1 MLYTDLTPS
10 QQQQAQ
16 HDLFHDD
23 LFNVDSTRFD
33 YIVDAGV
40 VTGRTSATLATDRK
54 QLRNQSVLLVSTS
67 ASALDEDARFKINCA
82 INDLARQVAMQL
94 VASQKESIYVS

>member
-1 MLYTDLTPS
+1 MLYTDLTSS
-10 QQQQAQ
+10 QQIQAQ

-23 LFNVDSTRFD
+23 LFNIDPTQFD

-54 QLRNQSVLLVSTS
+54 QLRNQPVLLVSTV
-67 ASALDEDARFKINCA
+67 ASTLGDDDRFKINCA
-82 INDLARQVAMQL
+82 INDLARQVAMRL
-94 VASQKESIYVS
+94 VASQKEIVYVS